1 MQARHWFKQPFS
13 ISFPQ
18 KSHVSFGFAFK
29 CSTIFI
35 FFLFS
40 ILIVACGTGAAASA
54 PNLGAPPVTVTINLN
69 GNNLNT
75 TSPTPTLPS
84 YWCGAWATDTSP
96 ILGTTVGVYAK
107 YVQNVNDNPVGVEG
121 ATATA
126 TVTWP
131 DGATSS
137 QTVTTTKDGLAVF
150 YVPTAGQADALGNI
164 TYVTVSFQASGT
176 PGCQVGSTQAAYFT
190 VIAVSST
197 PTQSTPGTNSTPTQ
211 TPGH

>member
-1 MQARHWFKQPFS
+1 MQARHWFKQPFPIPFS
-13 ISFPQ
+13 Q
-18 KSHVSFGFAFK
+18 KSRASFGFACK

-40 ILIVACGTGAAASA
+40 ILIVACGSSATASNV
-54 PNLGAPPVTVTINLN
+54 NLGAPPVTVTINLN
-69 GNNLNT
+69 GNNFNSS
-75 TSPTPTLPS
+75 SPTPTLPT

-107 YVQNVNDNPVGVEG
+107 YTQNVAGNPVGVEG

-131 DGATSS
+131 DGTTSS

-150 YVPTAGQADALGNI
+150 YVPTTGQTDALGQI

-176 PGCQVGSTQAAYFT
+176 PGCQVASTQAAYFT
-190 VIAVSST
+190 VMVVSPT
-197 PTQSTPGTNSTPTQ
+197 PTGAPTK